1 MADNWFV
8 NSIATQRPQVRPLAA
23 PLAREAL
30 RSTPS
35 AAPSTAAPR
44 PSGGSSFTA
53 GPSRADTMT
62 RLGSMF
68 APSAPA
74 APVAPAAPR
83 AAETEKTIKA
93 GATPNLAIA
102 DNSKVES
109 TLRFNDELTLKGGKV
124 NLDIPHTYRG
134 DLVVTLTSPS
144 GKSLTLSN
152 REGGSADNVKGSFD
166 LSAFAGE
173 STKGDWKLTVEDTA
187 NQDVGTL
194 KAWDLELTGTA
205 KGGEEPPPPP
215 DDPFGSLRDQA
226 LLKAIQ
232 KSSTGK
238 HVVSYNEARKEI
250 FTNLDVKNGKVR
262 DVYTHRE
269 IAGGKIPNSSDVNVE
284 HTWPQSKG
292 ATGAAKSD
300 LHHLFPTDS
309 KANSTRGSFPFGKV
323 ANVQWSSPSGAKFG
337 TDAQG
342 RKVFEPPEE
351 HKGNVAR
358 AMFYFSAEYDKRI
371 PPEEE
376 AVLREWNKLDAVD
389 AAELERNQKIA
400 AIQGNQNQFVLHS
413 NLADRIQDF

>member
-1 MADNWFV
+1 
-8 NSIATQRPQVRPLAA
+8 
-23 PLAREAL
+23 
-30 RSTPS
+30 
-35 AAPSTAAPR
+35 
-44 PSGGSSFTA
+44 
-53 GPSRADTMT
+53 MT

-68 APSAPA
+68 APA
-74 APVAPAAPR
+74 APVAPQAPR
-83 AAETEKTIKA
+83 AAETEKTVRA
-93 GATPNLAIA
+93 SATPGLAIA

-124 NLDIPHTYRG
+124 NVDIPHTYRG

-144 GKSLTLSN
+144 GKSQTLSN

-173 STKGDWKLTVEDTA
+173 STKGDWKLTVEDKA
-187 NQDVGTL
+187 NADVGTL

-205 KGGEEPPPPP
+205 KGEEPPPPPPP
-215 DDPFGSLRDQA
+215 DDPFGELRDQA

-269 IAGGKIPNSSDVNVE
+269 INGGKIPNSSDMNVE

-292 ATGAAKSD
+292 ATGVAKSD

-309 KANSTRGSFPFGKV
+309 RANSTRGSFPFGKV
-323 ANVQWSSPSGAKFG
+323 TNVQWSSPSGAKFG

-342 RKVFEPPEE
+342 RKVFEPPDE

-371 PPEEE
+371 PAEEE
-376 AVLREWNKLDAVD
+376 SVLREWNKLDAVD
-389 AAELERNQKIA
+389 SAELERNRKIA
-400 AIQGNQNQFVLHS
+400 GIQGNQNQFVLHS